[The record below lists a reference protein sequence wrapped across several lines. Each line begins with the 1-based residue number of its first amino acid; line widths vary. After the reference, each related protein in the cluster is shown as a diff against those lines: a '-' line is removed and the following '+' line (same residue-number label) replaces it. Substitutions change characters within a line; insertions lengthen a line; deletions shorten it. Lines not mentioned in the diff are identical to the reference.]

1 MAQVPRTLVVYT
13 RAGCGLCDE
22 MVAEL
27 AAWLAGR
34 DLEVELRDVDAAD
47 PASRERFGLK
57 VPVVAVD
64 GVPVVSGRF
73 DAGVLDEY
81 FPS

>member
-1 MAQVPRTLVVYT
+1 MARSSPDLVVYT

-22 MVAEL
+22 MLADL

-34 DLEVELRDVDAAD
+34 DLVAEVRDVDAD
-47 PASRERFGLK
+47 PAARARFGLK
-57 VPVVAVD
+57 VPVLVID
-64 GVPVVSGRF
+64 GAPVVSGRL
-73 DAGVLDEY
+73 DAGVLDEF